1 MNIEELDKKR
11 KELLNLFNDLKKECI
26 NEGLDFQYI
35 LCTGSPDPD
44 KPEIIKVSV
53 VISATSKFT
62 EVALSKVLVEFPKLT
77 EGI

>member
-1 MNIEELDKKR
+1 MKIEELETKK
-11 KELLNLFNDLKKECI
+11 KQLFNLFAVLKEEAT

-35 LCTGSPDPD
+35 LCTGSPDPE

-53 VISATSKFT
+53 AISASSNFT